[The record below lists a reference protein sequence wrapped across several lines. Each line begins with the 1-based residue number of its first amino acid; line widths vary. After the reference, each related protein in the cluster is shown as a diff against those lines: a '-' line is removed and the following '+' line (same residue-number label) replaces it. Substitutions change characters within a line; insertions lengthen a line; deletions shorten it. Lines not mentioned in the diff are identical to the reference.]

1 MGREDGVPIFK
12 DICMKTLKFPSAY
25 TILMLLTVLMAALTW
40 LIPAGQYQMVNNE
53 TLGKMVP
60 LVGSYQAVTANPQ
73 GILDILMAPIQ
84 GFYDPTNYM
93 ARAVDVALFV
103 LVIGGYLAVVTRT
116 GAIDAGIAKIMVR
129 LKGKERWM
137 IPILMGLFALGGTV
151 YGMAEET
158 IPFYALLIPV
168 MIAAGYDSVVGVA
181 IIMVGAGI
189 GCLGST
195 INPFATVIASNAA
208 EISFVDGIGLRL
220 AILVIGWLA
229 CVIYVMRYA
238 DKVKRDPSLSLVAA
252 QREAN
257 TEYFLHGSDEAAPE
271 LTTTRKLVLAIF
283 GLTFAIMMWGVAS
296 QGWWMAELS
305 ALFIGSSIVAGLI
318 GKLSEVDITDSF
330 INGARDLLGVALII
344 AIARGLV
351 VVMDDGNIT
360 HTILN
365 FAEGLLV
372 GLPEVLF
379 INAIYWIEAVLCLVV
394 PSSSGLA
401 VLSMPILAP
410 LADFA
415 GVSRELV
422 VTAFQ
427 SASGLPNLVTPTS
440 GVVMGG
446 LAIGRIGYST
456 WLRFIGPLLAFLTT
470 MVMVL
475 LSVGVMLG

>member
-1 MGREDGVPIFK
+1 
-12 DICMKTLKFPSAY
+12 MKKLKFPSAY
-25 TILMLLTVLMAALTW
+25 TILMLLTVFMAALTW

-60 LVGSYQAVTANPQ
+60 LVGSYQTVTSNPQ
-73 GILDILMAPIQ
+73 GIIDILMAPIQ
-84 GFYDPTNYM
+84 GFYDPGEYM

-116 GAIDAGIAKIMVR
+116 GAIDAGIAGTMEKLNGR
-129 LKGKERWM
+129 EKWM

-168 MIAAGYDSVVGVA
+168 MIAAGYDSIVGVA

-208 EISFVDGIGLRL
+208 EINFMDGIGLRL
-220 AILVIGWLA
+220 AILILGWIM
-229 CVIYVMRYA
+229 CTIYVMRYA
-238 DKVKRDPSLSLVAA
+238 EKVKNDPSQSIVAS
-252 QREAN
+252 QKDENERL
-257 TEYFLHGSDEAAPE
+257 FLHGKEQETPE
-271 LTTTRKLVLAIF
+271 LNTTRKIVLMVF
-283 GLTFAIMMWGVAS
+283 GLTFAVMMWGVS
-296 QGWWMAELS
+296 VQGWWMAELS
-305 ALFIGSSIVAGLI
+305 ALFIGSSILVGFI
-318 GKLSEVDITDSF
+318 GRLSETELTDSF
-330 INGARDLLGVALII
+330 VDGARDLLGVALII

-365 FAEGLLV
+365 YAEGLLA
-372 GLPEVLF
+372 GLPQIAF
-379 INAIYWIEAVLCLVV
+379 INAIYWVEAVLCLVV

-401 VLSMPILAP
+401 VLSMPVLAP

-446 LAIGRIGYST
+446 LAIGRVAYSS
-456 WLRFIGPLLAFLTT
+456 WLRFIGPLLGMLTL

-475 LSVGVMLG
+475 LSLGVIIN

>member
-1 MGREDGVPIFK
+1 
-12 DICMKTLKFPSAY
+12 MKTLKFPSAY

-60 LVGSYQAVTANPQ
+60 LVGSYQTVDANPQ
-73 GILDILMAPIQ
+73 GFLDILMAPIQ
-84 GFYDPTNYM
+84 GFYDPANYM

-103 LVIGGYLAVVTRT
+103 LVIGGYLAVVTQT
-116 GAIDAGIAKIMVR
+116 GAIDAGIAKTMAR
-129 LKGKERWM
+129 LGGKERWM

-168 MIAAGYDSVVGVA
+168 MIAAGYDSIVGVA

-208 EISFVDGIGLRL
+208 EINFVDGIWLRL
-220 AILVIGWLA
+220 AILIIGWLA

-238 DKVKRDPSLSLVAA
+238 DKVKRDPSQSLVAE
-252 QREAN
+252 QGEAN
-257 TEYFLHGSDEAAPE
+257 REYFLHGRGESAPE
-271 LTTTRKLVLAIF
+271 LTLTRKIVLTIF

-296 QGWWMAELS
+296 QGWWMVELS
-305 ALFIGSSIVAGLI
+305 ALFIGSSIVAGLV
-318 GKLSEVDITDSF
+318 GKLSEVEITDSF

-372 GLPEVLF
+372 GLPQILF

-415 GVSRELV
+415 GVGRELV

-456 WLRFIGPLLAFLTT
+456 WLRFIGPLLGFLTA

-475 LSVGVMLG
+475 LSVGVILS

>member
-1 MGREDGVPIFK
+1 
-12 DICMKTLKFPSAY
+12 MKTLKFPSAY

-60 LVGSYQAVTANPQ
+60 LVVSYQTVEANPQ
-73 GILDILMAPIQ
+73 GFLDILMAPIQ
-84 GFYDPTNYM
+84 GFYDPANYM

-103 LVIGGYLAVVTRT
+103 LVIGGYLAVVTQT
-116 GAIDAGIAKIMVR
+116 GAIDAGIAKIMVY

-208 EISFVDGIGLRL
+208 EINFVDGIGLRL
-220 AILVIGWLA
+220 AILIIGWLA

-238 DKVKRDPSLSLVAA
+238 DKVKRDPSLSLVAT

-257 TEYFLHGSDEAAPE
+257 TAYFLHGSNETAPE
-271 LTTTRKLVLAIF
+271 LTLTRKIVLAIF

-296 QGWWMAELS
+296 EGWWMAELS
-305 ALFIGSSIVAGLI
+305 ALFIGSSIVAGLV
-318 GKLSEVDITDSF
+318 GKLSEVEITDSF

-372 GLPEVLF
+372 GLPQVLF
-379 INAIYWIEAVLCLVV
+379 INAIYWIEAVLCLVI

-415 GVSRELV
+415 GVGRELV

-470 MVMVL
+470 MVMIL
-475 LSVGVMLG
+475 LSLGVVLS

>member
-1 MGREDGVPIFK
+1 
-12 DICMKTLKFPSAY
+12 MKKLKFPSAY

-60 LVGSYQAVTANPQ
+60 LVGSYQTVTSNPQ
-73 GILDILMAPIQ
+73 GIIDILMAPIQ
-84 GFYDPTNYM
+84 GFYDPGEYM

-116 GAIDAGIAKIMVR
+116 GAIDAGIAGTMEKLNGR
-129 LKGKERWM
+129 EKWM

-168 MIAAGYDSVVGVA
+168 MIAAGYDSIVGVA

-208 EISFVDGIGLRL
+208 EINFMDGIGLRL
-220 AILVIGWLA
+220 AILILGWIM
-229 CVIYVMRYA
+229 CTIYVMRYA
-238 DKVKRDPSLSLVAA
+238 EKVKNDPSQSIVAS
-252 QREAN
+252 QKDENERL
-257 TEYFLHGSDEAAPE
+257 FLHGKEQETPE
-271 LTTTRKLVLAIF
+271 LNTTRKIVLMVF
-283 GLTFAIMMWGVAS
+283 GLTFAVMMWGVS
-296 QGWWMAELS
+296 VQGWWMAELS
-305 ALFIGSSIVAGLI
+305 ALFIGSSILVGFI
-318 GKLSEVDITDSF
+318 GRLSETELTDSF
-330 INGARDLLGVALII
+330 VDGARDLLGVALII

-365 FAEGLLV
+365 YAEGLLA
-372 GLPEVLF
+372 GLPQIAF
-379 INAIYWIEAVLCLVV
+379 INAIYWVEAVLCLVV

-401 VLSMPILAP
+401 VLSMPVLAP

-446 LAIGRIGYST
+446 LAIGRVAYSS
-456 WLRFIGPLLAFLTT
+456 WLRFIGPLLGMLTL
-470 MVMVL
+470 MVMIL
-475 LSVGVMLG
+475 LSLGVVIS

>member
-1 MGREDGVPIFK
+1 
-12 DICMKTLKFPSAY
+12 MKKLKFPSAY
-25 TILMLLTVLMAALTW
+25 TILMLLTVFMAALTW

-60 LVGSYQAVTANPQ
+60 LVGSYQTVTSNPQ
-73 GILDILMAPIQ
+73 GIIDILMAPIQ
-84 GFYDPTNYM
+84 GFYDPGEYM

-116 GAIDAGIAKIMVR
+116 GAIDAGIAGTMEKLNGR
-129 LKGKERWM
+129 EKWM

-168 MIAAGYDSVVGVA
+168 MIAAGYDSIVGVA

-208 EISFVDGIGLRL
+208 EINFMDGIGLRL
-220 AILVIGWLA
+220 AILILGWIM
-229 CVIYVMRYA
+229 CTIYVMRYA
-238 DKVKRDPSLSLVAA
+238 EKVKNDPSQSIVAS
-252 QREAN
+252 QKDENERL
-257 TEYFLHGSDEAAPE
+257 FLHGKEQETPE
-271 LTTTRKLVLAIF
+271 LNTTRKIVLMVF
-283 GLTFAIMMWGVAS
+283 GLTFAVMMWGVS
-296 QGWWMAELS
+296 VQGWWMAELS
-305 ALFIGSSIVAGLI
+305 ALFIGSSILVGFI
-318 GKLSEVDITDSF
+318 GRLSETELTDSF
-330 INGARDLLGVALII
+330 VDGARDLLGVALII

-365 FAEGLLV
+365 YAEDLLA
-372 GLPEVLF
+372 GLPQIAF
-379 INAIYWIEAVLCLVV
+379 INAIYWVEAVLCLVV

-401 VLSMPILAP
+401 VLSMPVLAP

-446 LAIGRIGYST
+446 LAIGRVAYSS
-456 WLRFIGPLLAFLTT
+456 WLRFIGPLLGMLTL
-470 MVMVL
+470 MVMIL
-475 LSVGVMLG
+475 LSLGVVIS

>member
-1 MGREDGVPIFK
+1 
-12 DICMKTLKFPSAY
+12 MKKLKFPSAY
-25 TILMLLTVLMAALTW
+25 TILMLLTVFMAALTW

-60 LVGSYQAVTANPQ
+60 LVGSYQTVTSNPQ
-73 GILDILMAPIQ
+73 GIIDILMAPIQ
-84 GFYDPTNYM
+84 GFYDPGEYM

-116 GAIDAGIAKIMVR
+116 GAIDAGIAGTMEKLNGR
-129 LKGKERWM
+129 EKWM

-168 MIAAGYDSVVGVA
+168 MIAAGYDSIVGVA

-208 EISFVDGIGLRL
+208 EINFMDGIGLRL
-220 AILVIGWLA
+220 AILILGWIM
-229 CVIYVMRYA
+229 CTIYVMRYA
-238 DKVKRDPSLSLVAA
+238 EKVKNDPSQSIVAS
-252 QREAN
+252 QKDENERL
-257 TEYFLHGSDEAAPE
+257 FLHGKEQETPE
-271 LTTTRKLVLAIF
+271 LNTTRKIVLMVF
-283 GLTFAIMMWGVAS
+283 GLTFAVMMWGVS
-296 QGWWMAELS
+296 VQGWWMAELS
-305 ALFIGSSIVAGLI
+305 ALFIGSSILVGFI
-318 GKLSEVDITDSF
+318 GRLSETELTDSF
-330 INGARDLLGVALII
+330 VDDLLGVALII

-351 VVMDDGNIT
+351 VIMDDGNIT

-365 FAEGLLV
+365 YAEGLLA
-372 GLPEVLF
+372 GLPQIAF
-379 INAIYWIEAVLCLVV
+379 INAIYWVEAVLCLVV

-401 VLSMPILAP
+401 VLSMPVLAP

-446 LAIGRIGYST
+446 LAIGRVAYSS
-456 WLRFIGPLLAFLTT
+456 WLRFIGPLLGMLTL
-470 MVMVL
+470 MVMIL
-475 LSVGVMLG
+475 LSLGVLIN

>member
-1 MGREDGVPIFK
+1 
-12 DICMKTLKFPSAY
+12 MKKLKFPSAY

-60 LVGSYQAVTANPQ
+60 LVGSYETVASNPQ
-73 GILDILMAPIQ
+73 GIIDILMAPIQ
-84 GFYDPTNYM
+84 GFYDPGEYM

-116 GAIDAGIAKIMVR
+116 GAIDAGIAGTMAKLNGR
-129 LKGKERWM
+129 EKWM

-168 MIAAGYDSVVGVA
+168 MIAAGYDSIVGVA

-208 EISFVDGIGLRL
+208 EINFMDGIGLRL
-220 AILVIGWLA
+220 AILILGWIM
-229 CVIYVMRYA
+229 CTIYVMRYA
-238 DKVKRDPSLSLVAA
+238 EKVKNDPSQSIVAS
-252 QREAN
+252 QKDENERL
-257 TEYFLHGSDEAAPE
+257 FLHGKEQETPE
-271 LTTTRKLVLAIF
+271 LNTTRKIVLMVF
-283 GLTFAIMMWGVAS
+283 GLTFAVMMWGVS
-296 QGWWMAELS
+296 VQGWWMAELS
-305 ALFIGSSIVAGLI
+305 ALFIGSSILVGFI
-318 GKLSEVDITDSF
+318 GRLSETELTDSF
-330 INGARDLLGVALII
+330 VDGARDLLGVALII

-365 FAEGLLV
+365 YAEGLLA
-372 GLPEVLF
+372 GLPQIAF
-379 INAIYWIEAVLCLVV
+379 INAIYWVEAVLCLVV

-401 VLSMPILAP
+401 VLSMPVLAP

-446 LAIGRIGYST
+446 LAIGRVAYSS
-456 WLRFIGPLLAFLTT
+456 WLRFIGPLLGMLTL
-470 MVMVL
+470 MVMIL
-475 LSVGVMLG
+475 LSLGVVIS

>member
-1 MGREDGVPIFK
+1 MTKI
-12 DICMKTLKFPSAY
+12 KFPSAY
-25 TILMLLTVLMAALTW
+25 TILMLLTVVIAILTW
-40 LIPAGQYQMVNNE
+40 TIPGGQYQMENNE
-53 TLGKMVP
+53 TLGRMVP
-60 LVGSYQAVTANPQ
+60 MVGTYHSIAANPQ
-73 GILDILMAPIQ
+73 GIVDILMAPIQ
-84 GFYDPTNYM
+84 GFYDPISYT

-103 LVIGGYLAVVTRT
+103 LVIGGFLAVVTNT
-116 GAIDAGIAKIMVR
+116 GAIDAGIAGTMQR
-129 LKGKERWM
+129 LQGREKWM

-168 MIAAGYDSVVGVA
+168 MIAAGYDSIVGVA

-208 EISFVDGIGLRL
+208 EINFMEGFALR
-220 AILVIGWLA
+220 AIILVLGWLV
-229 CVIYVMRYA
+229 CVVYVMRYA
-238 DKVKRDPSLSLVAA
+238 EKVKQNPELSLVAH
-252 QREAN
+252 QRESN
-257 TEYFLHGSDEAAPE
+257 LNHFLHSKQQKTPE
-271 LTTTRKLVLAIF
+271 FTSTRKLILAIF
-283 GLTFAIMMWGVAS
+283 GITFAIMMWGVSIA
-296 QGWWMAELS
+296 GWWMAELS
-305 ALFIGSSIVAGLI
+305 ALFIGSSIVVGLVARM
-318 GKLSEVDITDSF
+318 SETEITESFVD
-330 INGARDLLGVALII
+330 GARDLLGVALII

-351 VVMDDGNIT
+351 VVMDNGNIT

-365 FAEGLLV
+365 YAEGLLV
-372 GLPEVLF
+372 GLHQIAF
-379 INAIYWIEAVLCLVV
+379 INAIYWIEAVMCLVV

-422 VTAFQ
+422 VTAYQ

-446 LAIGRIGYST
+446 LAIGRVAYPI
-456 WLRFIGPLLAFLTT
+456 WLKFIGPLLAVLTT
-470 MVMVL
+470 MVMIL
-475 LSVGVMLG
+475 LSLGVVFS

>member
-1 MGREDGVPIFK
+1 
-12 DICMKTLKFPSAY
+12 MKTLKFPSAY

-60 LVGSYQAVTANPQ
+60 LVGSYQTVEANPQ
-73 GILDILMAPIQ
+73 GFLDILMAPIQ
-84 GFYDPTNYM
+84 GFYDPANYM

-103 LVIGGYLAVVTRT
+103 LVIGGYLAVVTQT
-116 GAIDAGIAKIMVR
+116 GAIDAGIAKTMVY

-208 EISFVDGIGLRL
+208 EINFVDGIGLRL
-220 AILVIGWLA
+220 AILIIGWLA

-257 TEYFLHGSDEAAPE
+257 TAYFLHGSNETAPE
-271 LTTTRKLVLAIF
+271 LTLTRKIVLAIF

-296 QGWWMAELS
+296 EGWWMAELS
-305 ALFIGSSIVAGLI
+305 ALFIGSSIVAGLV
-318 GKLSEVDITDSF
+318 GKLSEVEITDSF

-372 GLPEVLF
+372 GLPQVLF
-379 INAIYWIEAVLCLVV
+379 INAIYWIEAVLCLVI

-415 GVSRELV
+415 GVGRELV

-470 MVMVL
+470 MVMIL
-475 LSVGVMLG
+475 LSLGVVLS

>member
-1 MGREDGVPIFK
+1 
-12 DICMKTLKFPSAY
+12 MKTMKFPSAY
-25 TILMLLTVLMAALTW
+25 TILMLLTVVMAALTW
-40 LIPAGQYQMVNNE
+40 LIPAGQYQMETNE
-53 TLGKMVP
+53 ALGRMVP
-60 LVGSYQAVTANPQ
+60 LVGSYHTVEANPQ
-73 GILDILMAPIQ
+73 GIVDILMAPIQ
-84 GFYDPTNYM
+84 GFYDPNDYV

-103 LVIGGYLAVVTRT
+103 LVIGGYLAVVTNT
-116 GAIDAGIAKIMVR
+116 GAIDAGIAGTMSK
-129 LKGKERWM
+129 LGGKEKWM

-168 MIAAGYDSVVGVA
+168 MIAAGYDSIVGVA

-208 EISFVDGIGLRL
+208 EVNFMDGIGLRL
-220 AILVIGWLA
+220 AILVLGWLV

-238 DKVKRDPSLSLVAA
+238 EKVKRDPSLSIVAS
-252 QREAN
+252 QKEAN
-257 TEYFLHGSDEAAPE
+257 EKHFLHGKTQAVPE
-271 LTTTRKLVLAIF
+271 LNATRKIVLAIF
-283 GLTFAIMMWGVAS
+283 ALTFAVMMWGVSIA
-296 QGWWMAELS
+296 GWWMAELS
-305 ALFIGSSIVAGLI
+305 ALFIGSSIVVGLI
-318 GKLSEVDITDSF
+318 ARMPEADITNSF
-330 INGARDLLGVALII
+330 VDGARDLLGVALII

-351 VVMDDGNIT
+351 VVMDNGNIT

-365 FAEGLLV
+365 YAEGLLA
-372 GLPEVLF
+372 GLPQITF
-379 INAIYWIEAVLCLVV
+379 INAIYWVEAVLCLVV

-401 VLSMPILAP
+401 VLSMPVLAP

-415 GVSRELV
+415 GVGRELV

-446 LAIGRIGYST
+446 LAIGRIGYSS
-456 WLRFIGPLLAFLTT
+456 WLKFIGPLIGVLTI
-470 MVMVL
+470 MIMAL
-475 LSVGVMLG
+475 LSLGVVIGA

>member
-1 MGREDGVPIFK
+1 
-12 DICMKTLKFPSAY
+12 MKTLKFPSAY

-60 LVGSYQAVTANPQ
+60 LVGSYQTVEANPQ
-73 GILDILMAPIQ
+73 GFLDILMAPIQ
-84 GFYDPTNYM
+84 GFYDPANYM

-103 LVIGGYLAVVTRT
+103 LVIGGYLAVVTQT
-116 GAIDAGIAKIMVR
+116 GAIDAGIAKTMAR
-129 LKGKERWM
+129 LGGKERWM

-208 EISFVDGIGLRL
+208 EINFVDGIWLRL
-220 AILVIGWLA
+220 AILIIGWLA

-238 DKVKRDPSLSLVAA
+238 DKVKRDPSQSLVAE
-252 QREAN
+252 QGEAN
-257 TEYFLHGSDEAAPE
+257 REYFLHGSGESAPE
-271 LTTTRKLVLAIF
+271 LTLTRKIVLAIF

-305 ALFIGSSIVAGLI
+305 ALFIGSSIVAGLV
-318 GKLSEVDITDSF
+318 GKLSEVEITDSF

-372 GLPEVLF
+372 GLPQILF
-379 INAIYWIEAVLCLVV
+379 INAIYWIEAILCLVV

-415 GVSRELV
+415 GVGRELV

-456 WLRFIGPLLAFLTT
+456 WLRFIGPLLGFLTA

>member
-1 MGREDGVPIFK
+1 MTK
-12 DICMKTLKFPSAY
+12 LKFPSAY
-25 TILMLLTVLMAALTW
+25 TILMLLTVLMAILTW
-40 LIPAGQYQMVNNE
+40 AIPAGQYQMETNE

-60 LVGSYQAVTANPQ
+60 VVGTYQTVEPNPQ
-73 GILDILMAPIQ
+73 GLVDILMAPIQ
-84 GFYDPTNYM
+84 GFYDPISYT

-103 LVIGGYLAVVTRT
+103 LVIGGFLSVVTQT
-116 GAIDAGIAKIMVR
+116 GAIDAGIAGTMKR
-129 LKGKERWM
+129 LTGREKWM

-168 MIAAGYDSVVGVA
+168 MIAAGYDSIVGVA
-181 IIMVGAGI
+181 IIMIGAGI

-208 EISFVDGIGLRL
+208 EINFMEGFALR
-220 AILVIGWLA
+220 ATILVLGWIA
-229 CVIYVMRYA
+229 CVVYVMRYA
-238 DKVKRDPSLSLVAA
+238 EKVKQNPELSIVAH
-252 QREAN
+252 QRESN
-257 TEYFLHGSDEAAPE
+257 LDHFLHGKQQQTPE
-271 LTTTRKLVLAIF
+271 FTITRKIVLAIF
-283 GLTFAIMMWGVAS
+283 GITFVIMMWGVSIA
-296 QGWWMAELS
+296 GWWMAELS
-305 ALFIGSSIVAGLI
+305 ALFIGSSIVVGFVARM
-318 GKLSEVDITDSF
+318 SETEVTESF
-330 INGARDLLGVALII
+330 VNGARDLLGVALII

-351 VVMDDGNIT
+351 VVMDNGNIT

-365 FAEGLLV
+365 YAEGLLG
-372 GLPEVLF
+372 GLHEVAF
-379 INAIYWIEAVLCLVV
+379 INAIYWIEIVMCLVV

-422 VTAFQ
+422 VTAYQ

-446 LAIGRIGYST
+446 LAIGRVAYPL
-456 WLRFIGPLLAFLTT
+456 WLKFIGPLLAILTA
-470 MVMVL
+470 MVMTL
-475 LSVGVMLG
+475 LSLGVVFS

>member
-1 MGREDGVPIFK
+1 
-12 DICMKTLKFPSAY
+12 MKKLKFPSAY
-25 TILMLLTVLMAALTW
+25 TILMLLTVFMAALTW

-60 LVGSYQAVTANPQ
+60 LVGSYQTVASNPQ
-73 GILDILMAPIQ
+73 GIIDILMAPIQ
-84 GFYDPTNYM
+84 GFYDPGEYM

-116 GAIDAGIAKIMVR
+116 GAIDAGIAGTMAKLNGR
-129 LKGKERWM
+129 EKWM

-168 MIAAGYDSVVGVA
+168 MIAAGYDSMVGVA

-208 EISFVDGIGLRL
+208 EINFMDGIGLRL
-220 AILVIGWLA
+220 AILILGWIM
-229 CVIYVMRYA
+229 CTIYVMRYA
-238 DKVKRDPSLSLVAA
+238 EKVKNDPSQSIVAS
-252 QREAN
+252 QKDENERL
-257 TEYFLHGSDEAAPE
+257 FLHGKEQETPE
-271 LTTTRKLVLAIF
+271 LNTTRKIVLMVF
-283 GLTFAIMMWGVAS
+283 GLTFAVMMWGVS
-296 QGWWMAELS
+296 VQGWWMAELS
-305 ALFIGSSIVAGLI
+305 ALFIGSSILVGFI
-318 GKLSEVDITDSF
+318 GRLSETELTDSF
-330 INGARDLLGVALII
+330 VDGARDLLGVALII

-365 FAEGLLV
+365 YAEGLLV
-372 GLPEVLF
+372 GLPQIAF
-379 INAIYWIEAVLCLVV
+379 INAIYWVEAVLCLVV

-401 VLSMPILAP
+401 VLSMPVLAP

-446 LAIGRIGYST
+446 LAIGRVAYSS
-456 WLRFIGPLLAFLTT
+456 WLRFIGPLLGMLTL

-475 LSVGVMLG
+475 LSLGVIIN

>member
-1 MGREDGVPIFK
+1 
-12 DICMKTLKFPSAY
+12 MKTLKFPSAY

-60 LVGSYQAVTANPQ
+60 LVGSYQTVEANPQ
-73 GILDILMAPIQ
+73 GFLDILMAPIQ
-84 GFYDPTNYM
+84 GFYDPANYM

-103 LVIGGYLAVVTRT
+103 LVIGGYLAVVTQT
-116 GAIDAGIAKIMVR
+116 GAIDAGIAKIMVY

-208 EISFVDGIGLRL
+208 EINFVDGIGLRL
-220 AILVIGWLA
+220 AILIIGWLA

-257 TEYFLHGSDEAAPE
+257 TAYFLHGSNETAPE
-271 LTTTRKLVLAIF
+271 LTLTRKIVLAIF

-296 QGWWMAELS
+296 EGWWMAELS
-305 ALFIGSSIVAGLI
+305 ALFIGSSIVAGLV
-318 GKLSEVDITDSF
+318 GKLSEVEITDSF

-372 GLPEVLF
+372 GLPQVLF
-379 INAIYWIEAVLCLVV
+379 INAIYWIEAVLCLVI

-415 GVSRELV
+415 GVGRELV

-470 MVMVL
+470 MVMILLSLGVL
-475 LSVGVMLG
+475 LS

>member
-1 MGREDGVPIFK
+1 
-12 DICMKTLKFPSAY
+12 MKKLKFPSAY

-60 LVGSYQAVTANPQ
+60 LVGSYQTVTSNPQ
-73 GILDILMAPIQ
+73 GIIDILMAPIQ
-84 GFYDPTNYM
+84 GFYDPGEYM

-103 LVIGGYLAVVTRT
+103 LVIGGYLAVITRT
-116 GAIDAGIAKIMVR
+116 GAIDAGIAGTMAKLNGR
-129 LKGKERWM
+129 EKWM

-168 MIAAGYDSVVGVA
+168 MIAAGYDSIVGVA

-208 EISFVDGIGLRL
+208 EINFMDGIGLRL
-220 AILVIGWLA
+220 AILILGWIM
-229 CVIYVMRYA
+229 CTIYVMRYA
-238 DKVKRDPSLSLVAA
+238 EKVKNDPSQSIVAS
-252 QREAN
+252 QKDENERL
-257 TEYFLHGSDEAAPE
+257 FLHGKEQETPE
-271 LTTTRKLVLAIF
+271 LNTTRKIVLMVF
-283 GLTFAIMMWGVAS
+283 GLTFAVMMWGVS
-296 QGWWMAELS
+296 VQGWWMAELS
-305 ALFIGSSIVAGLI
+305 ALFIGSSILVGFI
-318 GKLSEVDITDSF
+318 GRLSETELTDSF
-330 INGARDLLGVALII
+330 VDGARDLLGVALII

-365 FAEGLLV
+365 YAEGLLA
-372 GLPEVLF
+372 GLPQIAF
-379 INAIYWIEAVLCLVV
+379 INAIYWVEAVLCLVV

-401 VLSMPILAP
+401 VLSMPVLAP

-446 LAIGRIGYST
+446 LAIGRVAYSS
-456 WLRFIGPLLAFLTT
+456 WLRFIGPLLGMLTL
-470 MVMVL
+470 MVMIL
-475 LSVGVMLG
+475 LSLGVVIS

>member
-1 MGREDGVPIFK
+1 
-12 DICMKTLKFPSAY
+12 MKTLKFPSAY

-60 LVGSYQAVTANPQ
+60 LVGSYQTVAANPQ
-73 GILDILMAPIQ
+73 GFLDVLMAPIQ
-84 GFYDPTNYM
+84 GFYDPANYM

-116 GAIDAGIAKIMVR
+116 GAIDAGIAKTMVR

-208 EISFVDGIGLRL
+208 EINFVDGIGLRL
-220 AILVIGWLA
+220 AILIIGWLA

-238 DKVKRDPSLSLVAA
+238 DKVKRDPSLSLVAE

-257 TEYFLHGSDEAAPE
+257 KAYFLHGSDETAPE
-271 LTTTRKLVLAIF
+271 LTLTRKIVLAIF
-283 GLTFAIMMWGVAS
+283 GFTFAIMMWGVAAE
-296 QGWWMAELS
+296 GWWMAELS
-305 ALFIGSSIVAGLI
+305 ALFIGSSIVAGLV
-318 GKLSEVDITDSF
+318 GKLSEVEITDSF

-372 GLPEVLF
+372 GLPQVLF

-456 WLRFIGPLLAFLTT
+456 WLRFIGPLLGFLTA

-475 LSVGVMLG
+475 LSLGVMLG

>member
-1 MGREDGVPIFK
+1 
-12 DICMKTLKFPSAY
+12 MKKLKFPSAY
-25 TILMLLTVLMAALTW
+25 TILMLLTVFMAALTW

-60 LVGSYQAVTANPQ
+60 LVGSYQTVTSNPQ
-73 GILDILMAPIQ
+73 GIIDILMAPIQ
-84 GFYDPTNYM
+84 GFYDPGEYM

-116 GAIDAGIAKIMVR
+116 GAIDAGIAGTMAKLNGR
-129 LKGKERWM
+129 EKWM

-168 MIAAGYDSVVGVA
+168 MIAAGYDSIVGVA

-208 EISFVDGIGLRL
+208 EINFMDGIGLRL
-220 AILVIGWLA
+220 TILILGWIM
-229 CVIYVMRYA
+229 CTIYVMRYA
-238 DKVKRDPSLSLVAA
+238 EKVKNDPSQSIVAS
-252 QREAN
+252 QKDENERL
-257 TEYFLHGSDEAAPE
+257 FLHGKEQETPE
-271 LTTTRKLVLAIF
+271 LNTTRKIVLMVF
-283 GLTFAIMMWGVAS
+283 GLTFAVMMWGVS
-296 QGWWMAELS
+296 VQGWWMAELS
-305 ALFIGSSIVAGLI
+305 ALFIGSSILVGFI
-318 GKLSEVDITDSF
+318 GRLSETELTDSF
-330 INGARDLLGVALII
+330 VDGARDLLGVALII

-365 FAEGLLV
+365 YAEGLLA
-372 GLPEVLF
+372 GLPQIAF
-379 INAIYWIEAVLCLVV
+379 INAIYWVEAVLCLVV

-401 VLSMPILAP
+401 VLSMPVLAP

-446 LAIGRIGYST
+446 LAIGRVAYSS
-456 WLRFIGPLLAFLTT
+456 WLRFIGPLLGMLTL
-470 MVMVL
+470 MVMAL
-475 LSVGVMLG
+475 LSLGVVIS

>member
-1 MGREDGVPIFK
+1 
-12 DICMKTLKFPSAY
+12 MKTLKFPSAY

-60 LVGSYQAVTANPQ
+60 LVGSYQTVEANPQ
-73 GILDILMAPIQ
+73 GFLDILMAPIQ
-84 GFYDPTNYM
+84 GFYDPANYM

-116 GAIDAGIAKIMVR
+116 GAIDAGIAKTMVR
-129 LKGKERWM
+129 LGGKERWM

-208 EISFVDGIGLRL
+208 EINFVDGIGLRL
-220 AILVIGWLA
+220 AILIIGWLA

-238 DKVKRDPSLSLVAA
+238 DKVKRDPSLSLVAE
-252 QREAN
+252 QGEAN
-257 TEYFLHGSDEAAPE
+257 KEYFLHGSGESAPE
-271 LTTTRKLVLAIF
+271 LTLTRKIVLAIF
-283 GLTFAIMMWGVAS
+283 GLTFAIMMWGVAVE
-296 QGWWMAELS
+296 GWWMAELS
-305 ALFIGSSIVAGLI
+305 ALFIGSSIVAGLV
-318 GKLSEVDITDSF
+318 GKLSEVEITDSF

-372 GLPEVLF
+372 GLPQILF

-415 GVSRELV
+415 GVGRELV

-456 WLRFIGPLLAFLTT
+456 WLRFIGPLLGFLTA

>member
-1 MGREDGVPIFK
+1 
-12 DICMKTLKFPSAY
+12 MKKSKFPSAY

-60 LVGSYQAVTANPQ
+60 LVGSYETVASNPQ
-73 GILDILMAPIQ
+73 GIIDILMAPIQ
-84 GFYDPTNYM
+84 GFYDPGKYM

-116 GAIDAGIAKIMVR
+116 GAIDAGIAGTMAKLNGR
-129 LKGKERWM
+129 EKWM

-168 MIAAGYDSVVGVA
+168 MIAAGYDSIVGVA

-208 EISFVDGIGLRL
+208 EINFMDGIGLRL
-220 AILVIGWLA
+220 AILILGWIM
-229 CVIYVMRYA
+229 CTIYVMRYA
-238 DKVKRDPSLSLVAA
+238 EKVKNDPSQSIVAS
-252 QREAN
+252 QKDENERL
-257 TEYFLHGSDEAAPE
+257 FLHGKEQETPE
-271 LTTTRKLVLAIF
+271 LNTTRKIVLMVF
-283 GLTFAIMMWGVAS
+283 GLTFAVMMWGVS
-296 QGWWMAELS
+296 VQGWWMAELS
-305 ALFIGSSIVAGLI
+305 ALFIGSSILVGFI
-318 GKLSEVDITDSF
+318 GRLSETELTDSF
-330 INGARDLLGVALII
+330 VDGARDLLGVALII

-365 FAEGLLV
+365 YAEGLLA
-372 GLPEVLF
+372 GLPQIAF
-379 INAIYWIEAVLCLVV
+379 INAIYWVEAVLCLVV

-401 VLSMPILAP
+401 VLSMPVLAP

-446 LAIGRIGYST
+446 LAIGRVAYSS
-456 WLRFIGPLLAFLTT
+456 WLRFIGPLLGMLTL

-475 LSVGVMLG
+475 LSLGVVIS

>member
-1 MGREDGVPIFK
+1 
-12 DICMKTLKFPSAY
+12 MKTLKFPSAY

-60 LVGSYQAVTANPQ
+60 LVGSYQTVEANPQ
-73 GILDILMAPIQ
+73 GFLDILMAPIQ
-84 GFYDPTNYM
+84 GFYDPANYM

-103 LVIGGYLAVVTRT
+103 LVIGGYLAVVTQT
-116 GAIDAGIAKIMVR
+116 GAIDAGIAKTMVY

-208 EISFVDGIGLRL
+208 EINFVDGIGLRL
-220 AILVIGWLA
+220 AILIIGWLA

-257 TEYFLHGSDEAAPE
+257 TAYFLHGSNETAPE
-271 LTTTRKLVLAIF
+271 LTLTRKIVLTIF

-296 QGWWMAELS
+296 EGWWMAELS
-305 ALFIGSSIVAGLI
+305 ALFIGSSIVAGLV
-318 GKLSEVDITDSF
+318 GKLSEVEITDSF

-372 GLPEVLF
+372 GLPQVLF
-379 INAIYWIEAVLCLVV
+379 INAIYWIEAVLCLVI

-415 GVSRELV
+415 GVGRELV

-470 MVMVL
+470 MVMIL
-475 LSVGVMLG
+475 LSLGVVLS